1 MSKFLVSPQFVKNFE
16 KVMNHYGCSEEEIA
30 AKKQEIKSGNIPMEM
45 YDKSFEV
52 MASHIWEW

>member
-16 KVMNHYGCSEEEIA
+16 KVVNHYGCSEEEIA
-30 AKKQEIKSGNIPMEM
+30 AKKEEIKSGVIPMDQYER
-45 YDKSFEV
+45 SFEA